1 MMSATPSIQSVTL
14 DDASIIRRSAEVE
27 HERRVALVDLTH
39 SNEVTLLNAPGLV
52 PPYDLFISV
61 KDNRLTLRFTET
73 SSLHRGED
81 RRGAETEAIVTA
93 NTPTSQAISAPTPAL
108 PLRGRGNTHDI
119 TLPLAAYRGII
130 KDYFLMCEQYYDAIK
145 HSAGDRLQTL
155 DMARRGVHN
164 EGSEMLQTQLAD
176 RLTMDFATARR
187 LFTLICVLHIK

>member
-1 MMSATPSIQSVTL
+1 MPHSHPSIKTVTL
-14 DDASIIRRSAEVE
+14 DDASIIRRSPEVE
-27 HERRVALVDLTH
+27 HERRVALVDIAH
-39 SNEVTLLNAPGLV
+39 SNEVTLLGAPTLT

-61 KDNRLTLRFTET
+61 KDNRLTLRFTDAHNNIHNV
-73 SSLHRGED
+73 L
-81 RRGAETEAIVTA
+81 
-93 NTPTSQAISAPTPAL
+93 L
-108 PLRGRGNTHDI
+108 PLSGF
-119 TLPLAAYRGII
+119 RGII

-164 EGSEMLQTQLAD
+164 EGSEMLQTQLAE